1 MANITNQPTPS
12 WLDRE
17 TARPTISWYQHKT
30 VRALMYHG
38 FVLLT
43 TLVMIYPILW
53 LFGSSLKGPD
63 EIWTNQ
69 AALIPNDIKFENYV
83 NGWKGFGGIS
93 FTTFYKNSFIYAG
106 LGTLLTVSASAVVAY
121 GFARVK
127 FVGRRFWFG
136 LMLTTL
142 MLPIQVQI
150 IPQYIIFNKLDWINT
165 FYPLLLP
172 RLGGQAFFIFMIVQ
186 FIRGIP
192 NELDE
197 AAMIDGCSKGGI
209 FFRIILP
216 QLKPAIITA
225 ALFSFYWTW
234 EDFLTPLLYLNS
246 PDLYTISLALRT
258 FSAPS
263 GSTDWGA
270 IFAMSGLSLVPVFL
284 IFIFFQR
291 YLVQGIATTGLKG

>member
-1 MANITNQPTPS
+1 MNNSENQSTQTLPGRKSAQLTLP
-12 WLDRE
+12 WYKHNL
-17 TARPTISWYQHKT
+17 ARTLI
-30 VRALMYHG
+30 YHG
-38 FVLLT
+38 FVV
-43 TLVMIYPILW
+43 LVAIAMIYPILW
-53 LFGSSLKGPD
+53 LFGASLKGSD

-69 AALIPNDIKFENYV
+69 AALIPKDIKFDNYS
-83 NGWKGFGGIS
+83 NGWKGFGGIT
-93 FTTFYKNSFIYAG
+93 FATFYKNSFIYAG
-106 LGTLLTVSASAVVAY
+106 VGTLLTVSASAVVAY

-127 FVGRRFWFG
+127 FRGRRFWFG
-136 LMLTTL
+136 VMLLTL

-150 IPQYIIFNKLDWINT
+150 IPQYIIFNKLGWINT

-172 RLGGQAFFIFMIVQ
+172 RLGGQAFFIFMIIQ

-197 AAMIDGCSKGGI
+197 AALIDGCSKGGI

-225 ALFSFYWTW
+225 AIFSFYWTW

-258 FSAPS
+258 FSDPS
-263 GSTDWGA
+263 GQTDWGA
-270 IFAMSGLSLVPVFL
+270 IFAMSSLSLVPVFV
-284 IFIFFQR
+284 IFVVFQR
-291 YLVQGIATTGLKG
+291 YLVEGIATTGLKG